1 MNRIH
6 IDQGVISHWTNAVNA
21 LDCSSLNQISTIKL
35 NPNNEV
41 LDLASFVDWLEQLGK
56 AGPTN
61 LAWNT
66 GLNYNFRERGIVGQV
81 ILESQSVG
89 GALKKICEYFPLI
102 QDNSILNLSV
112 NDGLATLSYK
122 ILDPEIWPRH
132 QDAMYSLGVYAGFLT
147 RSVPDLWANLDIMF
161 EAPLSAATSLV
172 SDKLRNRC
180 LYNQSTNVISFPAS
194 VLEKPLLNPSKTPP
208 SAISYLTKCLVTKN
222 RSMTMGARVRQL
234 ILESLETGPVRQED
248 IAKKIGMTS
257 RTLRRRL
264 TAEGLSFQHLL
275 DECRMQI
282 VTFEF
287 RTKKII
293 SLTETALKLGYSE
306 HSTFS
311 RAFARWAGLSPQ
323 DYRKAIHMGVPI
335 GELQAP

>member
-1 MNRIH
+1 MSRIH
-6 IDQGVISHWTNAVNA
+6 INLGVISHWTKTLNELKSSEANKVLCLKSIPDIDPLGLSDFVN
-21 LDCSSLNQISTIKL
+21 
-35 NPNNEV
+35 
-41 LDLASFVDWLEQLGK
+41 WLEELGK
-56 AGPTN
+56 SGPQN

-66 GLNYNFRERGIVGQV
+66 GLNYNFGERGVVGQV
-81 ILESQSVG
+81 ILGSKTVG
-89 GALKKICEYFPLI
+89 SALTKICEYFPLI
-102 QDNSILNLSV
+102 QDNSILNLCV
-112 NDGLATLSYK
+112 NEDVASLSYK

-132 QDAMYSLGVYAGFLT
+132 QDAMYSLGVYTGFLT
-147 RSVPDLWANLDIMF
+147 RSAPDLWANLDIMF
-161 EAPLSAATSLV
+161 EAPLSAATSLF
-172 SDKLRNRC
+172 SDKLRHRC
-180 LYNQSTNVISFPAS
+180 IYNQSTNVISFPAS
-194 VLEKPLLNPSKTPP
+194 VLEKPLPNPSKTPP

-282 VTFEF
+282 VTVEF

-311 RAFARWAGLSPQ
+311 RAFARWTGLSPQ
-323 DYRKAIHMGVPI
+323 DYRKAIHMDVPI